1 LGGLME
7 GDGGK
12 KKMLR
17 GKEDWIIQHIYFEDS
32 IMNYITVCKGRGG
45 REGKW

>member
-1 LGGLME
+1 MMIMGHGYEKGKVLGGLME

-17 GKEDWIIQHIYFEDS
+17 GKED
-32 IMNYITVCKGRGG
+32 
-45 REGKW
+45 